1 MCDELNCLHRTEQN
15 VQSRRGFLAR
25 VAAAAAL
32 PALYAGRGQGA
43 IVKQLLP
50 EFDLSFMDA
59 SVPLMRRNVWA
70 SQSPRAWL
78 LREGGMFDRITI
90 HHKGGRPSVSRIQN
104 AVAAEIDGIGAGH
117 LQRKFGDIAY
127 HFIVDYAGRVWEG
140 RSLAYEGAHVS
151 CENDHNLGVLVLGNF
166 QEQTPSTES
175 IEVLAPLVSALRN
188 RFGIKRHRL
197 YGHRDLGSSICPG
210 EHLYPY
216 VIALREGDDASQ
228 SSSNSQE
235 TKEKEDDS

>member
-1 MCDELNCLHRTEQN
+1 MCDDLNCLHGAKHR
-15 VQSRRGFLAR
+15 VQTRRGFLAR
-25 VAAAAAL
+25 VAAAAVV
-32 PALYAGRGQGA
+32 PALCANRGQGA

-59 SVPLMRRNVWA
+59 SIPLMRRDVWA
-70 SQSPRAWL
+70 SQEPRAWL
-78 LREGGMFDRITI
+78 LREGGVFDRITI
-90 HHKGGRPSVSRIQN
+90 HHKGGRPSVSRVQN
-104 AVAAEIDGIGAGH
+104 TVAAEVDAICAGH

-175 IEVLAPLVSALRN
+175 IDVLAPLVSALRN

-197 YGHRDLGSSICPG
+197 FGHRDLGSSLCPG
-210 EHLYPY
+210 EHLYPH
-216 VIALREGDDASQ
+216 VVALREGNDASQ
-228 SSSNSQE
+228 SSSNTQV